1 MCPVIKLSETI
12 VRPSRSDRGTCIY
25 SYVQYIYVCMYVC
38 RYVCIYECMYVCMYI
53 AMYRNLE
60 KFTIGYFCVKI
71 VRGKV
76 FLSLGVFDEKIFS
89 NKLFLRSNI
98 LFRCS
103 QT

>member
-1 MCPVIKLSETI
+1 M
-12 VRPSRSDRGTCIY
+12 
-25 SYVQYIYVCMYVC
+25 YVYVCMYV
-38 RYVCIYECMYVCMYI
+38 

-71 VRGKV
+71 VHGKV
-76 FLSLGVFDEKIFS
+76 FSSLGVFDEKIFS

-98 LFRCS
+98 LFRWS